1 MPPLIFEC
9 PISGQKVQ
17 AFVAEDMIGTDTTR
31 VPIDC
36 PLCRRPHLIDPRT
49 GAAPASLDD

>member
-9 PISGQKVQ
+9 PVSGGKVQ
-17 AFVAEDMIGTDTTR
+17 GFVAEDMIAADTIR

-36 PLCRRPHLIDPRT
+36 ALCKRPHLIDPRT
-49 GAAPASLDD
+49 GRAPATIED